1 VDTSLARLD
10 LTEIFCDVD
19 DFYQVLER
27 AGEGIPR
34 LPYDGEAKRYRS
46 KLSISEV
53 MTIMIAFHGSGFRT
67 FKEFYTLQVLPH
79 WKSAFPDL
87 VSYNRF
93 VELMPWSLM
102 GLLYF
107 LKTCCFGEITGIS
120 FVDATPLE
128 VCHPKRQHSH
138 KVFKNL
144 ADWGKNSVGWYFGFK
159 LHLIIN
165 DRGELLSFALTEG
178 NVVRVACP
186 KDLERKP
193 VPEMA
198 KSLFGKLFGDRG
210 YVSQALF
217 EQLYAQGLELIA
229 RRRKNMKNSLIKLM
243 DKILLRKRAIIE
255 SVNDQLKNICQI
267 EHSRHR
273 SRFNFLVNLLAG
285 LIAYSY
291 HPKKP
296 SLDLNDQ
303 GLQSLPQ
310 AIF

>member
-1 VDTSLARLD
+1 MNNSLARLD

-19 DFYQVLER
+19 DFFRLLER
-27 AGEGIPR
+27 VGEGVPK
-34 LPYDGEAKRYRS
+34 LPYDGEAKQYRS
-46 KLSISEV
+46 KLSLSEV
-53 MTIMIAFHGSGFRT
+53 ASIVIAFHGSGFRT
-67 FKEFYTLQVLPH
+67 FKDFYTLQVLPN
-79 WKSAFPDL
+79 WKGAFPEL

-107 LKTCCFGEITGIS
+107 LHTCMGEMTGIS
-120 FVDATPLE
+120 FVDSTSLE
-128 VCHPKRQHSH
+128 VCHPKRKHSH
-138 KVFKNL
+138 KVFKDL
-144 ADWGKNSVGWYFGFK
+144 AGWGKSSVGWYFGFK

-165 DRGELLSFALTEG
+165 ERGQLLAFALTNG
-178 NVVRVACP
+178 NV
-186 KDLERKP
+186 DERKP
-193 VPEMA
+193 VPQMA
-198 KSLFGKLFGDRG
+198 KGLFGKLFGDRG
-210 YVSQALF
+210 YVSQPLF
-217 EQLYAQGLELIA
+217 EKLYAQGLEMIA
-229 RRRKNMKNSLIKLM
+229 RRRKNMKNKLVKLM

-291 HPKKP
+291 HPMKP
-296 SLDLNDQ
+296 SLDLNDK
-303 GLQSLPQ
+303 GLAALPQ